1 MLRSKYQCENLSFGD
16 KELENNEGLGKL
28 LFELASE
35 SRLAILRELQKDN
48 LKMQEIA
55 RRLDVTATEAF
66 RQLQRLSTASLAQK
80 QPDGSFT
87 ISEYGK
93 LAMQLSSSL
102 EFIPKHK
109 DYFSTHDIMRLP
121 TSFISRLDELSQAN
135 LSTDTVATL
144 NKVQQAFID
153 AEMFGCGIAEGTIP
167 ELMAPKMDEKVH
179 EGLNFKFLLP
189 ENRFPSHKS
198 LSEVPKNVQI
208 RSLFELPALVVV
220 TEKFA
225 AICFLQIGG
234 KVDYAGFLGDDP
246 TFVNWVKELFVY
258 YWEKGKLI

>member
-1 MLRSKYQCENLSFGD
+1 MLRSKYQCENLSFGE

-35 SRLAILRELQKDN
+35 SRLAILRELQTEN

-66 RQLQRLSTASLAQK
+66 RQLQRLGTASLVQK
-80 QPDGSFT
+80 QSDGSFT

-93 LAMQLSSSL
+93 LVMQLSSSL
-102 EFIPKHK
+102 EFVPKHK

-135 LSTDTVATL
+135 LSTDTVATF
-144 NKVQQAFID
+144 NKGQQAFIG
-153 AEMFGCGIAEGTIP
+153 AETFGCAIVEGTMP
-167 ELMAPKMDEKVH
+167 ELMATKMDEKVQK
-179 EGLNFKFLLP
+179 GLNFKFLLP
-189 ENRFPSHKS
+189 ENRFPFDKR
-198 LSEVPKNVQI
+198 LSEAPKNVQI
-208 RSLFELPALVVV
+208 RTLSELPAVVGV
-220 TEKFA
+220 TDKFA

-234 KVDYAGFLGDDP
+234 KVDYAGFSGDDP
-246 TFVNWVKELFVY
+246 TFVNWVKELFMY
-258 YWEKGKLI
+258 YWEKGKRI

>member
-1 MLRSKYQCENLSFGD
+1 
-16 KELENNEGLGKL
+16 
-28 LFELASE
+28 
-35 SRLAILRELQKDN
+35 
-48 LKMQEIA
+48 MQEIA

-66 RQLQRLSTASLAQK
+66 RQLQRLSTASLVQK

-93 LAMQLSSSL
+93 LVMQLSSSL

-121 TSFISRLDELSQAN
+121 PPFISRLDELSQAH

-153 AEMFGCGIAEGTIP
+153 AKTFGCGIAEGTIP
-167 ELMAPKMDEKVH
+167 ELIAPKMDEKVH

-189 ENRFPSHKS
+189 ENRFPFDKS
-198 LSEVPKNVQI
+198 LPEAPKNVQT
-208 RSLFELPALVVV
+208 RSLSELPAVVAC

-225 AICFLQIGG
+225 TICFLLIGG
-234 KVDYAGFLGDDP
+234 KVDYAGFSGDDP
-246 TFVNWVKELFVY
+246 TFVNWVRELFMY
-258 YWEKGKLI
+258 YWEKGKRM

>member
-1 MLRSKYQCENLSFGD
+1 MLRSKYQCENFSFGD
-16 KELENNEGLGKL
+16 TEVENNVGLGKL

-66 RQLQRLSTASLAQK
+66 RQLQRLSTASLVQK

-93 LAMQLSSSL
+93 LVIQLTSSL
-102 EFIPKHK
+102 EFIPKYK
-109 DYFSTHDIMRLP
+109 DYFSTHDVMRLP
-121 TSFISRLDELSQAN
+121 ISFISRLDELSQAH

-153 AEMFGCGIAEGTIP
+153 AEMFGFGIAEGTIP
-167 ELMAPKMDEKVH
+167 QFIATKMDEKVR

-189 ENRFPSHKS
+189 ENRFPFDKS
-198 LSEVPKNVQI
+198 LPEAPKNVQT
-208 RSLFELPALVVV
+208 RSLSELPAVVAC

-225 AICFLQIGG
+225 TICFLLIGG
-234 KVDYAGFLGDDP
+234 KVDYAGFSGDDP
-246 TFVNWVKELFVY
+246 TFVNWVRELFMY
-258 YWEKGKLI
+258 YWEKGKRM

>member
-35 SRLAILRELQKDN
+35 SRLSILSELQKEN

-66 RQLQRLSTASLAQK
+66 RQLQRLSTASLVQK

-93 LAMQLSSSL
+93 LVMQLTSSL

-121 TSFISRLDELSQAN
+121 ISFISRLDELSQAH

-153 AEMFGCGIAEGTIP
+153 AEMFGFGIAEGTIP
-167 ELMAPKMDEKVH
+167 KLIATKMDEKVR

-189 ENRFPSHKS
+189 ENRFPFDKS
-198 LSEVPKNVQI
+198 LPEAPKNVQT
-208 RSLFELPALVVV
+208 RSLSELPAVVAC

-225 AICFLQIGG
+225 TICFLLIGG
-234 KVDYAGFLGDDP
+234 KVDYAGFSGDDP
-246 TFVNWVKELFVY
+246 TFVNWVRELFMY
-258 YWEKGKLI
+258 YWEKGKRM

>member
-1 MLRSKYQCENLSFGD
+1 MLRSKYQCENFSFGD
-16 KELENNEGLGKL
+16 TEVENNVGLGKL

-66 RQLQRLSTASLAQK
+66 RQLQRLSTASLVQK

-93 LAMQLSSSL
+93 LVIQLTSSL
-102 EFIPKHK
+102 EFIPKYK
-109 DYFSTHDIMRLP
+109 DYFSTHDVMRLP
-121 TSFISRLDELSQAN
+121 ISFISRLDELSQAN
-135 LSTDTVATL
+135 LSTDTVAIL
-144 NKVQQAFID
+144 NKGQQAFLD
-153 AEMFGCGIAEGTIP
+153 AETFGCGIAEGTIP
-167 ELMAPKMDEKVH
+167 EFMVTKMDEKVKT
-179 EGLNFKFLLP
+179 GLDFKFLLP
-189 ENRFPSHKS
+189 ENRFPSSTS
-198 LSEVPKNVQI
+198 LSELPRNVQI
-208 RSLFELPALVVV
+208 RSLSELPALVFL

-246 TFVNWVKELFVY
+246 TFINWVKELFMY
-258 YWEKGKLI
+258 YWEKGKRI

>member
-16 KELENNEGLGKL
+16 KELENNGGLGKL

-35 SRLAILRELQKDN
+35 SRLAILRELQKEN

-66 RQLQRLSTASLAQK
+66 RQLQRLSTASLVQK
-80 QPDGSFT
+80 QPNGSFT

-93 LAMQLSSSL
+93 LVMQLTSAL

-121 TSFISRLDELSQAN
+121 PPFISRLDELSQAH

-144 NKVQQAFID
+144 NRVQQAFIG
-153 AEMFGCGIAEGTIP
+153 AETFGYGIAEGTIP
-167 ELMAPKMDEKVH
+167 ELMATKMDEKVQK
-179 EGLNFKFLLP
+179 GLNFKFLLP
-189 ENRFPSHKS
+189 ENRFPFDKS
-198 LSEVPKNVQI
+198 LSTAPKNVQI
-208 RSLFELPALVVV
+208 RILSELPAVVGV
-220 TEKFA
+220 TDKFA

-234 KVDYAGFLGDDP
+234 KVDYAGFSGDDS
-246 TFVNWVKELFVY
+246 TFINWVKELFMY
-258 YWEKGKLI
+258 YWEKGKRM

>member
-1 MLRSKYQCENLSFGD
+1 MLRNKYQCENLSIGD
-16 KELENNEGLGKL
+16 KELENNEELVKL

-35 SRLAILRELQKDN
+35 SRLAILCELQKEN

-66 RQLQRLSTASLAQK
+66 RQLQRLSTASLVQK

-93 LAMQLSSSL
+93 LVMQLTSSL

-121 TSFISRLDELSQAN
+121 TPFISRLVELSQAN

-153 AEMFGCGIAEGTIP
+153 AESFGCAIAEGTIP
-167 ELMAPKMDEKVH
+167 ELMATKMDEKVQT
-179 EGLNFKFLLP
+179 GLNFKFLLP
-189 ENRFPSHKS
+189 ENRFPFDKS
-198 LSEVPKNVQI
+198 LSEAPKNVQI
-208 RSLFELPALVVV
+208 RSLSALPAVVGL

-225 AICFLQIGG
+225 AISFLQIGG
-234 KVDYAGFLGDDP
+234 KVDYAGFSGDDP
-246 TFVNWVKELFVY
+246 TFVNWVKELFMY
-258 YWEKGKLI
+258 YWEKGKRN